1 MLYKKLNLPTNLPL
15 ANDEEIEI
23 NEIEKNII
31 NKLQSVSKINIDATI
46 RLFESFFENNLSL
59 ATREKLSEIFKEI
72 IPIIFRNKNK
82 EEGLYQLLR
91 YINSINSNLDYIET
105 INNNTFIYENLSKIL
120 SFSGLITDILSKDI
134 KLLDV
139 IQPEYAV
146 RLNGNISFYKNF
158 FEKINYDNLDTED
171 LLNIVRKQHRLLKF
185 QILYSLICN
194 DINIERASTE
204 YSYLAQA
211 TVEFVLQIIKNKIY
225 NSKKIKSEGF
235 CIIAYGRFGT
245 FTMTANSDLDLV
257 FIYDEEQNKNTYLE
271 IFRQL
276 INILSTKTSEGI
288 LYEVDTK
295 LRPSRNRGPVACT
308 YENFKNYHTHK
319 SFSWEKL
326 ALKKTRVITDSKFS
340 TKISN
345 LLDKLNAYPIS
356 DRKVAKEV
364 LKMRVNINENKE
376 DTQNLE
382 KKFLPKWFETKYVAG
397 GQRDIEFLK
406 FFYENDSNLIDQHEK
421 EKKLLLFNRLE
432 NLFFK
437 LDQIVNVCFTE
448 KKQSNLPDAAIT
460 LLINETNQKDFG
472 TLKARIN
479 QGKIDIFNILNV
491 ILESEKNLLK
501 Q

>member
-1 MLYKKLNLPTNLPL
+1 MLYKKLNLPINLPL
-15 ANDEEIEI
+15 ANDEEIEV
-23 NEIEKNII
+23 NEVENNII
-31 NKLQSVSKINIDATI
+31 IKLRNVSNINIDVTI
-46 RLFESFFENNLSL
+46 RLFESFFENSLSS
-59 ATREKLSEIFKEI
+59 ATREKLSKIFKEI
-72 IPIIFRNKNK
+72 VPIICRNKHK

-91 YINSINSNLDYIET
+91 YVNSLNSNLDYLEILK
-105 INNNTFIYENLSKIL
+105 NSSFVYENLSKVL
-120 SFSGLITDILSKDI
+120 SFSGLLTDILSKDI
-134 KLLDV
+134 KLLEV

-158 FEKINYDNLDTED
+158 FEKIDCDNLDTES
-171 LLNIVRKQHRLLKF
+171 LLNIIRKQHRLLKF
-185 QILYSLICN
+185 QILYSLIN
-194 DINIERASTE
+194 HDINIERASTE
-204 YSYLAQA
+204 FSYLAQA
-211 TVEFVLQIIKNKIY
+211 TVEFVLQLIKNKIN
-225 NSKKIKSEGF
+225 NSKKANCDDF
-235 CIIAYGRFGT
+235 CIVAYGRFGT

-257 FIYDEEQNKNTYLE
+257 FVYDGVNNKKMYLD

-308 YENFKNYHTHK
+308 YENFENYHTHK

-326 ALKKTRVITDSKFS
+326 ALKKTRVITDSNFS

-356 DRKVAKEV
+356 DREVAKEV
-364 LKMRVNINENKE
+364 IKMRVNVNEDNGETK
-376 DTQNLE
+376 NLE
-382 KKFLPKWFETKYVAG
+382 KKFFPKWFETKYVAG

-421 EKKLLLFNRLE
+421 DKKLLLFKRID
-432 NLFFK
+432 NLYFK
-437 LDQIVNVCFTE
+437 LDQIVNICFTG
-448 KKQSNLPDAAIT
+448 KKQDNLPKAAIA
-460 LLINETNQKDFG
+460 LLINETNEKDFG
-472 TLKARIN
+472 SFKAQIN

-491 ILESEKNLLK
+491 ILESEKKLSK